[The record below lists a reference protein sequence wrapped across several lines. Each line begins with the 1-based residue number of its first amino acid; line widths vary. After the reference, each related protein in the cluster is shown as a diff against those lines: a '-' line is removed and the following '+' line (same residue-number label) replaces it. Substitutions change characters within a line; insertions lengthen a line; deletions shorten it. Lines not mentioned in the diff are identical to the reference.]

1 MCCRQQY
8 YCGGIDFFFSYVDL
22 RYCLECFS
30 NTLYF
35 FFVCSH
41 VTGDVVLLK
50 NVKVHYPG
58 KLSETKKLLHQFGE
72 KISIGFHGL
81 TEQSLLKEEILLPS
95 HLDSENNHLLC
106 QLNAKEEGLII
117 QRMNTK
123 CSIDCSIL
131 FLHNFCLLIQIL

>member
-1 MCCRQQY
+1 M
-8 YCGGIDFFFSYVDL
+8 
-22 RYCLECFS
+22 
-30 NTLYF
+30 
-35 FFVCSH
+35 
-41 VTGDVVLLK
+41 VLLK

-58 KLSETKKLLHQFGE
+58 KLSENKKLLHQLGE

-131 FLHNFCLLIQIL
+131 FLHNFCLLIQIFCFYIAFAY